1 MQRHHSPPGKSPG
14 HFLYASSSRGEGSAS
29 VESPVFHESSS
40 SCLLT
45 FQVCGLNGGEEGGAW
60 QQIFSKYKITQLYQ
74 KIFQKMF
81 SKYKIIQ
88 LYLSGKPTFS
98 LFPFIKNDA
107 SSPDG
112 LQVLLISHSIRSTVK
127 FFSSSNDFH
136 QRNSQHCIITLW
148 YSVNKFIPIFHSFIG
163 KGWTDS
169 TLIIHVV

>member
-1 MQRHHSPPGKSPG
+1 MQRDHSPG

-29 VESPVFHESSS
+29 VESPVFHESSA

-60 QQIFSKYKITQLYQ
+60 QKIFSKYKITQLYQ

-81 SKYKIIQ
+81 SKYKITQ

-112 LQVLLISHSIRSTVK
+112 LQVSILLISHSIRSTVK
-127 FFSSSNDFH
+127 FYSSSNDFH
-136 QRNSQHCIITLW
+136 QRNSQHFIFWHLFLNLNCIA
-148 YSVNKFIPIFHSFIG
+148 
-163 KGWTDS
+163 
-169 TLIIHVV
+169 

>member
-29 VESPVFHESSS
+29 VESPVYHESSS

-45 FQVCGLNGGEEGGAW
+45 FQVYTCGLKYYK
-60 QQIFSKYKITQLYQ
+60 IFSKYKIT
-74 KIFQKMF
+74 
-81 SKYKIIQ
+81 Q

-112 LQVLLISHSIRSTVK
+112 LQVSILLISYSIRSTDN
-127 FFSSSNDFH
+127 FYSSSNDFH
-136 QRNSQHCIITLW
+136 QKNS
-148 YSVNKFIPIFHSFIG
+148 
-163 KGWTDS
+163 
-169 TLIIHVV
+169 